1 MLFELNKFNT
11 HNPLHK
17 LINLTNDNRQ
27 KQFIQALCKGCQKS
41 DTVIYYLCLN
51 GNICG
56 FIGLSSNRID
66 NIPCLHIDYLFVKE
80 DYRKVT
86 YKELDNKKISEY
98 LISISM
104 ALAIEVKEKIGLRWL
119 ALNPDNGELEKFY
132 IDSFKFVK
140 YKTTKDKLVYLFIA
154 LS

>member
-1 MLFELNKFNT
+1 MIIDKS
-11 HNPLHK
+11 
-17 LINLTNDNRQ
+17 NLY
-27 KQFIQALCKGCQKS
+27 K
-41 DTVIYYLCLN
+41 
-51 GNICG
+51 
-56 FIGLSSNRID
+56 
-66 NIPCLHIDYLFVKE
+66 LFVKG
-80 DYRKVT
+80 V
-86 YKELDNKKISEY
+86 KKISEY

-104 ALAIEVKEKIGLRWL
+104 ALAIGVKQKIGLRWL

>member
-1 MLFELNKFNT
+1 MLFELNKFT
-11 HNPLHK
+11 SYNPLHR
-17 LINLTNDNRQ
+17 LINLTNDDRQ
-27 KQFIQALCKGCQKS
+27 KQFIKALCKGCQKS
-41 DTVIYYLCLN
+41 DTVIYYLCLD

-56 FIGLSSNRID
+56 FIGLSSTRVD

-80 DYRKVT
+80 DYRKVI
-86 YKELDNKKISEY
+86 YEALDNKKISEY
-98 LISISM
+98 LISMSI

-119 ALNPDNGELEKFY
+119 ALNPDNGKLEKFY
-132 IDSFKFVK
+132 IDSFKFIK